1 MVTYLEQREHAHYQ
15 DATSQEHRW
24 RSEDDALFVKG
35 LKVGA
40 KVVILEFFMSDG
52 LIKSFS
58 LLSKGQQTSMMVTRS
73 LVLMTMS
80 GRTEEPLLRTV

>member
-1 MVTYLEQREHAHYQ
+1 MPQAKSTDGEA
-15 DATSQEHRW
+15 
-24 RSEDDALFVKG
+24 EDDTFFVKG

-40 KVVILEFFMSDG
+40 KIVILEFFMSDG

-58 LLSKGQQTSMMVTRS
+58 PLSKGQQMSMMVTQS

-80 GRTEEPLLRTV
+80 GRTEEPLLAGYDGFMSL